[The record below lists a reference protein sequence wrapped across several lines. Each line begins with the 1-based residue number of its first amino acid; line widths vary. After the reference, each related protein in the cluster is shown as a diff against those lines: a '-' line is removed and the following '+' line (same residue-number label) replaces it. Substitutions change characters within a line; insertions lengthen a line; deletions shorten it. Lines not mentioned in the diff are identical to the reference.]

1 MATNMFHPSF
11 MEKISSLLFQNTCV
25 IQKVTP
31 GTMDGV
37 GQYSGSTWSD
47 DQINVPC
54 VFYYVSSTARFDMHN
69 MTITEESLIVV
80 LPSSVTIAES
90 GYRIV
95 STNPGFVGTYSIVK
109 LRGEDMGNWIA
120 TLEKV
125 IDP

>member
-1 MATNMFHPSF
+1 MATFLFHPSF
-11 MEKISSLLFQNTCV
+11 MEKISSLLFQNTCT
-25 IQKVTP
+25 IQKETP

-37 GQYSGSTWSD
+37 GQYSSSTWAN
-47 DQINVPC
+47 DQTDVPC
-54 VFYYVSSTARFDMHN
+54 VFYYLSPFARFDMHN

-95 STNPGFVGTYSIVK
+95 TSDPGFAGTYNIVK
-109 LRGEDMGNWIA
+109 LRGEDMGNWVC

>member
-11 MEKISSLLFQNTCV
+11 MAGISDLFFQHTCT
-25 IQKVTP
+25 IQKETP
-31 GTMDGV
+31 GTMDGA
-37 GQYSGSTWSD
+37 GQYSSSTWAN
-47 DQINVPC
+47 DQTDVPC
-54 VFYYVSSTARFDMHN
+54 VFYYLSPFARFDMHN
-69 MTITEESLIVV
+69 MTITEETLIVV

-95 STNPGFVGTYSIVK
+95 STIPGFIGTYSIVK